1 VHADRSNVQN
11 GRPRLNVALCRAK
24 WTWKKKPVAQHGE
37 IVLTQARLLFD
48 DSNIDTVRRQS
59 SSVSSST
66 RLLATEAMGHYRVGP
81 VMYVCAY
88 VVY

>member
-1 VHADRSNVQN
+1 M
-11 GRPRLNVALCRAK
+11 
-24 WTWKKKPVAQHGE
+24 
-37 IVLTQARLLFD
+37 LTQARLLFD

-66 RLLATEAMGHYRVGP
+66 ATEAMGRYRVGP
-81 VMYVCAY
+81 VMYVCVY